1 MSEDEPVRH
10 CTVDGPANLRAA
22 LDAAAIEYLDV
33 DDHRTIIIYQS
44 AILMVIVTEG
54 EATAAQS
61 FDIEFWKAP
70 PDSPDHDPDVLFAA
84 FIEELM
90 TIVDRTRINSE

>member
-1 MSEDEPVRH
+1 MSEDEPVQH
-10 CTVDGPANLRAA
+10 CTVDGQANLRAA

-70 PDSPDHDPDVLFAA
+70 LNSPDHDHNALFEA

-90 TIVDRTRINSE
+90 TIIDRIRSNSE

>member
-10 CTVDGPANLRAA
+10 CTVDGPANIRAA

-61 FDIEFWKAP
+61 FDIEFWKASP
-70 PDSPDHDPDVLFAA
+70 SSPDHDPDVLFAA

-90 TIVDRTRINSE
+90 TIIDRTRINSE

>member
-10 CTVDGPANLRAA
+10 CTVDGPTNLRAA

-70 PDSPDHDPDVLFAA
+70 PNSPGHDPDVLFAA

-90 TIVDRTRINSE
+90 TIIDRTRINSE

>member
-1 MSEDEPVRH
+1 MSEDEPVWH
-10 CTVDGPANLRAA
+10 CTVDGPANLRAT

-70 PDSPDHDPDVLFAA
+70 PNSPDHDPDVLFAA

-90 TIVDRTRINSE
+90 TIIDRTRINSE